1 MTKFVRVAAAGAAA
15 LLTTAAGVLG
25 AATATA
31 ADREYGTDGTRVTA
45 VPAGH
50 PWSNGTDGHDWNNG
64 TRVTADNKDWSA
76 GTDGTRV
83 TSVQDDREY

>member
-1 MTKFVRVAAAGAAA
+1 MTKLVRVAAAGAAA

-25 AATATA
+25 VATA
-31 ADREYGTDGTRVTA
+31 ADRDF
-45 VPAGH
+45 
-50 PWSNGTDGHDWNNG
+50 
-64 TRVTADNKDWSA
+64 